1 MKDNIM
7 TLEQYINKRESILST
22 FECSVDVALKIHEK
36 MDDSKWLADTIK
48 KWHLDCTEN
57 LNCAREQFL
66 NAPKPVDPFVD
77 EKEIVNA

>member
-1 MKDNIM
+1 M
-7 TLEQYINKRESILST
+7 TLEQYIHKRENILST

-36 MDDSKWLADTIK
+36 MGDSKWLAETIK
-48 KWHLDCTEN
+48 KWHTDCSET
-57 LNCAREQFL
+57 LIFAREEFL